1 MSEPDESGRS
11 SIVNVAGSE
20 YSEVADI
27 IILALG
33 FEQELPTFL
42 QAANIELDRW
52 NGMKVNEKSQTSNPK
67 IYAGGD
73 GVRGADLAVRAA
85 ADGKLAAE
93 NIIRVLLNK

>member
-1 MSEPDESGRS
+1 MLLIAKVRIYS
-11 SIVNVAGSE
+11 SVNTVVSF
-20 YSEVADI
+20 I
-27 IILALG
+27 KN
-33 FEQELPTFL
+33 
-42 QAANIELDRW
+42 ANLELDRW
-52 NGMKVNEKSQTSNPK
+52 NGIKVNANYQTSNPK